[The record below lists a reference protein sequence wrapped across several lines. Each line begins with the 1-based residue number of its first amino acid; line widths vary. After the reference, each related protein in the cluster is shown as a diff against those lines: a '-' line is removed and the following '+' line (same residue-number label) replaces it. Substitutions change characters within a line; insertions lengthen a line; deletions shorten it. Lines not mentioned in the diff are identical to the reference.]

1 MADILLIE
9 DNPDISFIYQEALGK
24 AGHTVDVAT
33 DGQSGIDK
41 AFSQTYNLIFLD
53 LMLPGKHG
61 MQVLQEL
68 RDDVRTQDTPIYVL
82 SALSD
87 RIIIDQ
93 ARSIGANGFL
103 VKSEINPGEL
113 VEKVEEYL
121 AGVPEQS

>member
-9 DNPDISFIYQEALGK
+9 DNSDISFIYQEALGK
-24 AGHTVDVAT
+24 AGHTVDVAR
-33 DGQSGIDK
+33 DGQTGIDH
-41 AFSQTYNLIFLD
+41 AFSKPYDIIFLD

-68 RDDVRTQDTPIYVL
+68 RDDERTQHTPIYIL

-93 ARSIGANGFL
+93 ARSIGANGFF
-103 VKSEINPGEL
+103 VKSDIDPGEL
-113 VEKVEEYL
+113 VEKVAEYL
-121 AGVPEQS
+121 AHA